1 MDLSK
6 EPTRSRGSVADF
18 RHNLIRRITD
28 KTVAE
33 LAQEKGISPAD
44 LPKWS
49 LMVERAEKMAK
60 SFEKT
65 LAPASQVRE
74 LEGDIDEL
82 EGEIEELRRLLGKQ
96 AVVLQILEKKGMV

>member
-1 MDLSK
+1 VDFSK
-6 EPTRSRGSVADF
+6 EPARSRGAVTDF
-18 RHNLIRRITD
+18 QRDLIRKITN

-49 LMVERAEKMAK
+49 LMVKRAEKMAA

-65 LAPASQVRE
+65 LVPASRARE
-74 LEGDIDEL
+74 RDAEM
-82 EGEIEELRRLLGKQ
+82 EEFGRPAGKQ
-96 AVVLQILEKKGMV
+96 AVVLEIEEKKGKT

>member
-1 MDLSK
+1 VDLSK
-6 EPTRSRGSVADF
+6 EPARSRGAVTDF
-18 RHNLIRRITD
+18 QRNLIRKITN

-49 LMVERAEKMAK
+49 LMVKRAEKMAA

-65 LAPASQVRE
+65 LVPVSRARE
-74 LEGDIDEL
+74 MDAEM
-82 EGEIEELRRLLGKQ
+82 EELRRPVGKQ
-96 AVVLQILEKKGMV
+96 AVVLEIQENKGKA

>member
-6 EPTRSRGSVADF
+6 EPRRGRGPVADF
-18 RHNLIRRITD
+18 QRNLIRKITD

-33 LAQEKGISPAD
+33 LAQEMGISPAD

-49 LMVERAEKMAK
+49 LMVKRAEKMAA

-65 LAPASQVRE
+65 LVPASRARE
-74 LEGDIDEL
+74 R
-82 EGEIEELRRLLGKQ
+82 EGEIEELRRPVGKQ
-96 AVVLQILEKKGMV
+96 AVVLEIQEKKGKT